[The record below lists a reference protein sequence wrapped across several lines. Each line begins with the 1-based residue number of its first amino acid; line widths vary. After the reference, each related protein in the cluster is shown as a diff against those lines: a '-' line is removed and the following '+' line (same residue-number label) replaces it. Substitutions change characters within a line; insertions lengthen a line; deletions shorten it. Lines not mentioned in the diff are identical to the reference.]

1 MANDYSYD
9 REDANKKKKEEYQ
22 FGLGTLGAIATS
34 LIPGYGMFLAPDAW
48 KKGIAADTKTE
59 YQMDPEA
66 RLEAERQNR
75 RKAALSGLP
84 EKGPTMA
91 PEMESRIAAWQNES
105 KAPTD
110 TSYFDKQI
118 HEGPLA
124 TDPRFQRDQALL
136 ASGAA
141 SQAANIANLQ
151 RATGTRGGFQ
161 NVGSIADVYD
171 RMGSQLAELGQGQQA
186 LNQGIR
192 QQRFAYGE
200 SERARKSA
208 LADRSA
214 QARQSFV
221 EAQIAHENAVKQARA
236 AIESGDVDL
245 GMKLIM
251 RADEIKRNEE
261 ERQRQ
266 FVGNIIG
273 GVVQG
278 GGAAAG
284 AAMGG
289 PAGAKLGAEA
299 GARAGDSIRR
309 ATAPGPQASDYGIG
323 NGYTATSGRV
333 AFNEN
338 AGNQGRASEMSA
350 LERRRRLMGIRS

>member
-1 MANDYSYD
+1 MANEYSYD
-9 REDANKKKKEEYQ
+9 RQDANKKKKEEPKS
-22 FGLGTLGAIATS
+22 FWDSLGEGLSYAIPVYGHYKLAEKLLGGDKDKNG
-34 LIPGYGMFLAPDAW
+34 GYEQS
-48 KKGIAADTKTE
+48 TE
-59 YQMDPEA
+59 D
-66 RLEAERQNR
+66 RLETERQNR

-289 PAGAKLGAEA
+289 RAGAKVGGEV
-299 GARAGDSIRR
+299 GKQVGDNIRN
-309 ATAPGPQASDYGIG
+309 ATKVGTPVSDHGIG
-323 NGYTATSGRV
+323 NTSNIGRI
-333 AFNEN
+333 ALNEN